1 MEFQKLT
8 SASKQLLDQIVQTD
22 NPADMLCRKFEGI
35 TYKEEDALRATIGEL
50 CQLGYINVLWADDL
64 PYYVTIN
71 NSARTYNERLAE
83 YEEEKAKANQQYVF
97 SGSFNN
103 NGNMVFGS
111 ISGSTLSVDNSIHKL
126 ERDID
131 ELGGDDKE
139 ELHELLD
146 EVKELI
152 ENIESSRSIP
162 KQKRLFQRL
171 NDHVV
176 RHGWFY
182 GGVIQLLGTAVMK
195 CLGYV

>member
-8 SASKQLLDQIVQTD
+8 SASKQLLDQIVQAD

-111 ISGSTLSVDNSIHKL
+111 ISGSALSVDNSIHKL

-139 ELHELLD
+139 ELQELLD

>member
-1 MEFQKLT
+1 MNFKKLPT
-8 SASKQLLDQIVQTD
+8 KSKKLLDEILQAD
-22 NPADMLCRKFEGI
+22 NPSDMLCRKFDGI
-35 TYKEEDALRATIGEL
+35 TNKEEDILRGTIGEL

-64 PYYVTIN
+64 PYYVSIN
-71 NSARTYNERLAE
+71 NSARTYDERLAE
-83 YEEEKAKANQQYVF
+83 YEEEKANQQYIF

-126 ERDID
+126 ERDIE

-139 ELHELLD
+139 ELQELLD

-162 KQKRLFQRL
+162 KQKRLFHRL